1 MDDEDDDS
9 DDWNEV
15 EEIDQPLVV
24 CLFCPRGFGA
34 VSDAITHCKKDHL
47 FDLHKLRTRFNMD
60 CFSFIKLVNYIR
72 IHHPEPSVLM
82 DSMEIVWEGE
92 EYMKP
97 VHEDDPWLM
106 FDIDDLEVSF
116 PNISIGNNG
125 FHVVNAENGCV
136 TLSEHHFAELQRTIQ
151 TLTVQVQ
158 EKDAVLEGVLQDMEV
173 MRGAT
178 RHLLSSSKC
187 SESAEPLLERGVKVL
202 TGKPNG
208 MRPLG
213 RPRDRREDIIRIDLK
228 EIGYNEDHVRTDS
241 YRKAIL
247 ENQATMAGKSVLDLG
262 CGTGILSMFAASAG
276 ALHVVGIDQSDI
288 IYHAMDII
296 RENHLSSKVQ
306 LVKGRLEDTNLPI
319 EKVDVI
325 VSEWMGYFLLFEG
338 MLDSVIYARDHY
350 LSPGGLL
357 LPNRCSISLLG
368 VADLVRYGELVGFW
382 SDVYGYRMSCLQRE
396 VVREPMVEVISEEK
410 VVTDTCLLTQLD
422 LYTCTI
428 DSVDFTADFELRVT
442 QDDTLT
448 ALAGFFD
455 VFFDLPCHVSFTTG
469 PHKPPTHWKQTIFFL
484 DEPIPVK
491 LGEVLSG
498 KLICQRH
505 RKEVRSL
512 TVTIILQGKKCK
524 YIMS

>member
-1 MDDEDDDS
+1 MAGVEDIPELHCEMDDEDDDS

-15 EEIDQPLVV
+15 EEMDQPLAV

-34 VSDAITHCKKDHL
+34 ISDAISHCKKDHL
-47 FDLHKLRTRFNMD
+47 FDLYKLRTRFNMD

-82 DSMEIVWEGE
+82 DSMELVWEDE

-106 FDIDDLEVSF
+106 FDIDDLEVSL
-116 PNISIGNNG
+116 PKMSIGNNG

-136 TLSEHHFAELQRTIQ
+136 TLSEQHFTELQRTIQ
-151 TLTVQVQ
+151 TLTMQVQ
-158 EKDAVLEGVLQDMEV
+158 EKDVVLEGVLQDMEV

-178 RHLLSSSKC
+178 QHLLGNSKC
-187 SESAEPLLERGVKVL
+187 SESAEPLLERG
-202 TGKPNG
+202 
-208 MRPLG
+208 
-213 RPRDRREDIIRIDLK
+213 
-228 EIGYNEDHVRTDS
+228 DHVRTDS

-276 ALHVVGIDQSDI
+276 ALRVVGIDQSDI

-296 RENHLSSKVQ
+296 RENHLSLKIQ

-368 VADLVRYGELVGFW
+368 VADLARYGELVGFW

-442 QDDTLT
+442 KNDTLT

-505 RKEVRSL
+505 RKEARSL